1 MKGDH
6 SHRSRTQDGNCR
18 SSYRVRG
25 FRDVVVPIVNAT
37 NGQLHALVVDVTQH
51 SVGTLVL
58 VDASP
63 VVGAICEIG
72 GPNKLNKSL

>member
-1 MKGDH
+1 MNGDH
-6 SHRSRTQDGNCR
+6 SHRSRAQDGNCR

-51 SVGTLVL
+51 SVGALVL
-58 VDASP
+58 VDAAP

-72 GPNKLNKSL
+72 GVNKLNKSL